1 MKPTKEQKAEHTPGP
16 WEVRDRWYISR
27 PGKMALAEVKCG
39 DVPFEATEIHEANA
53 RLIAAAP
60 DLLEALKEALPYVQN
75 AYEFSF
81 PDFKETE
88 AIEERIIAAL
98 KKAGAQ

>member
-1 MKPTKEQKAEHTPGP
+1 MEPTKEQKAEHTPGP

-60 DLLEALKEALPYVQN
+60 DLLAACKEFVRKCDSGEARSSHSYAQMV
-75 AYEFSF
+75 A
-81 PDFKETE
+81 
-88 AIEERIIAAL
+88 AIT
-98 KKAGAQ
+98 KAGAQ